1 MSINPVPAVGPISEP
16 SAGEGQLRVDQAQH
30 DPAVEAVRANNP
42 PDMGT
47 PPKQETSAT
56 NETPVA
62 AEFPEDEVQL
72 QQDSE
77 IKSQVIVRYLDK
89 ANGQVVLQ
97 VPSYQVLAVDRGI
110 YDEFR
115 KQPAPATEGT
125 KPRP

>member
-1 MSINPVPAVGPISEP
+1 MSINPVPAVGPVSETP
-16 SAGEGQLRVDQAQH
+16 AGEGQPRVHQAQP
-30 DPAVEAVRANNP
+30 DPAVEAVRTKNP
-42 PDMGT
+42 PDVGM

-56 NETPVA
+56 KNAPA
-62 AEFPEDEVQL
+62 AVEFPEDEVQL

-77 IKSQVIVRYLDK
+77 IKGQVIVRYLDK

-97 VPSYQVLAVDRGI
+97 VPSEQVLAVDRGI

-115 KQPAPATEGT
+115 KQAAPPIEGT

>member
-1 MSINPVPAVGPISEP
+1 MMNLPD
-16 SAGEGQLRVDQAQH
+16 AG
-30 DPAVEAVRANNP
+30 
-42 PDMGT
+42 M
-47 PPKQETSAT
+47 PPKQETPAPKSAP
-56 NETPVA
+56 EA

-77 IKSQVIVRYLDK
+77 IKGQVVIRYLDK

-97 VPSYQVLAVDRGI
+97 VPSEQVLAVDRGI

-115 KQPAPATEGT
+115 KQAAPPTEGT